1 MAKPDLSQFSKDVVD
16 LVMGYSYMSNQ
27 FMSVAFCDHDVQQ
40 HIIRIGMNDPDIEL
54 NSTETQLRFNNIR
67 GREITFDSISRDT
80 NGDVYNVEVENRTER
95 GGLERVTFH
104 VSALDTQTVHK
115 GLKDFRKLPKA
126 NGIMFVQGDPL
137 HNGKQRSVFE
147 VRDADCPDESVKTS
161 RLKYVIINVDHCDGD
176 DELSQLCHDL
186 QQSDYQNIRNEH
198 LARRMKEIKEG
209 EEVVEMCKK
218 EEEFGNRR
226 YNKGKEE
233 GRAEGRAEGDEHRA
247 RMVTMNCLEMNYSL
261 QKIARIVER
270 SIDVVESWA
279 KESGLPYQVS

>member
-1 MAKPDLSQFSKDVVD
+1 MADDV
-16 LVMGYSYMSNQ
+16 
-27 FMSVAFCDHDVQQ
+27 
-40 HIIRIGMNDPDIEL
+40 
-54 NSTETQLRFNNIR
+54 
-67 GREITFDSISRDT
+67 
-80 NGDVYNVEVENRTER
+80 
-95 GGLERVTFH
+95 
-104 VSALDTQTVHK
+104 
-115 GLKDFRKLPKA
+115 
-126 NGIMFVQGDPL
+126 MFVQGDPL
-137 HNGKQRSVFE
+137 HHGKQRSVFE

-233 GRAEGRAEGDEHRA
+233 GRAEGDEHRA
-247 RMVTMNCLEMNYSL
+247 RMDTIKFLNLNWTLTEISDF
-261 QKIARIVER
+261 VER

>member
-1 MAKPDLSQFSKDVVD
+1 MADD
-16 LVMGYSYMSNQ
+16 M
-27 FMSVAFCDHDVQQ
+27 
-40 HIIRIGMNDPDIEL
+40 
-54 NSTETQLRFNNIR
+54 
-67 GREITFDSISRDT
+67 
-80 NGDVYNVEVENRTER
+80 
-95 GGLERVTFH
+95 
-104 VSALDTQTVHK
+104 
-115 GLKDFRKLPKA
+115 
-126 NGIMFVQGDPL
+126 MFVQGDPL
-137 HNGKQRSVFE
+137 HHGKLRSVFE
-147 VRDADCPDESVKTS
+147 VRDEDCPNESVKTS

-209 EEVVEMCKK
+209 MEVVEMCKK

-233 GRAEGRAEGDEHRA
+233 GRAEGVEQQA
-247 RMVTMNCLEMNYSL
+247 RMVTINCLEMNYSL
-261 QKIARIVER
+261 QKIARIVGR

>member
-1 MAKPDLSQFSKDVVD
+1 MEKPDLSQFSKDVVD

-27 FMSVAFCDHDVQQ
+27 FMSVAFHDHDVQQ
-40 HIIRIGMNDPDIEL
+40 HIIRIGMNDQDIEL

-67 GREITFDSISRDT
+67 GREITFDSISKDT

-95 GGLERVTFH
+95 GRLERETFH

-115 GLKDFRKLPKA
+115 GLKDFRKFPKA

-147 VRDADCPDESVKTS
+147 VRDVDYPNESVKTS
-161 RLKYVIINVDHCDGD
+161 RLKYVIINVDHCNGD

-209 EEVVEMCKK
+209 PEVVAMCKA

-233 GRAEGRAEGDEHRA
+233 GKEEGRAEGVEQQA
-247 RMVTMNCLEMNYSL
+247 RKDTIKFLNLNWTLTEISDF
-261 QKIARIVER
+261 VER